1 MQRKRHRH
9 RHARAGVPILCVGS
23 AAHGHDH
30 TDDRIGA
37 GHLGGVFNAQRKS
50 SGGLSIAPAMAECAH
65 SKPWCSQTGLEPAS
79 PTRCAL
85 CVRHGLTADKALLA
99 WRSPKLSYGRS
110 IPKLTT
116 SRRKCAPVSKR
127 AHGCFH
133 RKANFPTEKTGFC
146 DRPHAALH
154 ISANA
159 EVSNILKIQ
168 QIASVPAPIVRG
180 CPFRSLVLQ
189 GQRGGRRRDKIA

>member
-1 MQRKRHRH
+1 MRR
-9 RHARAGVPILCVGS
+9 L
-23 AAHGHDH
+23 
-30 TDDRIGA
+30 
-37 GHLGGVFNAQRKS
+37 KS
-50 SGGLSIAPAMAECAH
+50 SGGLSIAPAMADCAH

-79 PTRCAL
+79 PTLCAL
-85 CVRHGLTADKALLA
+85 GVRYGLTADKALLA

-127 AHGCFH
+127 AYRCFH
-133 RKANFPTEKTGFC
+133 RKANFPTEK
-146 DRPHAALH
+146 RPLRPPTHAALH

-168 QIASVPAPIVRG
+168 QLASVPAPIVRG
-180 CPFRSLVLQ
+180 WLTPPLWNFAKLRSRSSAQLQ
-189 GQRGGRRRDKIA
+189 

>member
-1 MQRKRHRH
+1 MVSHPFPVAIKWGAYGVSWLAGRMQRKRHRH

-37 GHLGGVFNAQRKS
+37 GHLGGVFNTQRKS
-50 SGGLSIAPAMAECAH
+50 SGGLSIAPAMAESAH

-79 PTRCAL
+79 PRDAPSAS
-85 CVRHGLTADKALLA
+85 GAALLQIKPCL
-99 WRSPKLSYGRS
+99 RGESPKLSYGRS

-127 AHGCFH
+127 AYGCFH
-133 RKANFPTEKTGFC
+133 RKANFPTEKKAPATAHLQRC
-146 DRPHAALH
+146 TSRPM
-154 ISANA
+154 
-159 EVSNILKIQ
+159 
-168 QIASVPAPIVRG
+168 R
-180 CPFRSLVLQ
+180 RSQ
-189 GQRGGRRRDKIA
+189 TF